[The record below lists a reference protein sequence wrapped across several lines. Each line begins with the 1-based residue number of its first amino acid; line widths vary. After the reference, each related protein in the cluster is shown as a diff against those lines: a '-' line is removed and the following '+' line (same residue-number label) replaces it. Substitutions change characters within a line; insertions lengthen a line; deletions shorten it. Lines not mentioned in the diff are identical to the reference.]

1 MEINEKKT
9 RDGLKLWKS
18 RNISLK
24 KNSNYNWKY
33 KR

>member
-9 RDGLKLWKS
+9 RDGLKLS